1 MNKTIL
7 TYGLLSGALTSV
19 LMIGTAAYFNAS
31 QDTSN
36 GALIGYTG
44 IVLSMLLVYFGVRA
58 YRERE
63 ASDGWGFGK
72 AFQAGLLI
80 TLISCVCYVV
90 SWLLVYEFVMPDFMD
105 KYIEQSLAQMRS
117 SGLGEEQIQQQ
128 AAKMEEMREMYKNP
142 FVRAG
147 LTFLEPFPI
156 GLLTTLV
163 SALVLRKK

>member
-7 TYGLLSGALTSV
+7 TYGLLSGAIASV
-19 LMIGTAAYFNAS
+19 LMLCTAFYFESS

-36 GALIGYTG
+36 GALIGYVG
-44 IVLSMLLVYFGVRA
+44 ILLSMLIVYFGVRA

-63 ASDGWGFGK
+63 AGDGWGFGK
-72 AFQAGLLI
+72 AFQTGLLI
-80 TLISCVCYVV
+80 TLISCACYVV

-105 KYIEQSLAQMRS
+105 KYIEQTLAQMRT
-117 SGLGEEQIQQQ
+117 SGLGEEQIQKE
-128 AAKMEEMREMYKNP
+128 AAKMEEYREMYKNP

-163 SALVLRKK
+163 SALALRKK